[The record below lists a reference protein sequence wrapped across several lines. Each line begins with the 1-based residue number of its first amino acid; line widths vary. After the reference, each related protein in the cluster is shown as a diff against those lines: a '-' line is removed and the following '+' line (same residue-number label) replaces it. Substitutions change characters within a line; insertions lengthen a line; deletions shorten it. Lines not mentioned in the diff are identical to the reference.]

1 MVDTSPPAQVLRHF
15 RGESE
20 NFDVF
25 DETDVFNIYLGKQ
38 GEEHIYR

>member
-15 RGESE
+15 REESE

-25 DETDVFNIYLGKQ
+25 HEKDAFNIYLGKPE
-38 GEEHIYR
+38 EEHIR